1 MKGANRW
8 RGAALLAIGLFAG
21 SILGPPVVQTATS
34 LVTIQ
39 GAGSTHKAKVDSA
52 GELMIKGETRPLAPA
67 TPWRA
72 SQDVAGANNF
82 PPTGVVLLIGPT
94 AAPINVTSVAISLEP
109 GVTSGSADIRLM
121 AAHVPS
127 TATDC
132 SGATFDGTLWH
143 VPDVTAGTPFT
154 ESFPTPLQWTA
165 PVGTKACLFAHNL
178 LGSTVT
184 VNAVGFLGG

>member
-1 MKGANRW
+1 MEHANRW
-8 RGAALLAIGLFAG
+8 RGVALLAVGLLAG
-21 SILGPPVVQTATS
+21 SILGPPVVQAATS

-52 GELMIKGETRPLAPA
+52 GELMVNGESRPLAPA

-72 SQDVAGANNF
+72 SQDVAGSNNL
-82 PPTGVVLLIGPT
+82 PPTGVVLLIGPKS
-94 AAPINVTSVAISLEP
+94 APIDVTSVAISLEP

-127 TATDC
+127 TATNC
-132 SGATFDGTLWH
+132 NGAIFDGTLWH
-143 VPDVTAGTPFT
+143 IPDVTAGTPFT
-154 ESFPTPLQWTA
+154 ASFPTPLQWTA
-165 PVGTKACLFAHNL
+165 PAGTKACLFAHNL
-178 LGSTVT
+178 FGSTVT